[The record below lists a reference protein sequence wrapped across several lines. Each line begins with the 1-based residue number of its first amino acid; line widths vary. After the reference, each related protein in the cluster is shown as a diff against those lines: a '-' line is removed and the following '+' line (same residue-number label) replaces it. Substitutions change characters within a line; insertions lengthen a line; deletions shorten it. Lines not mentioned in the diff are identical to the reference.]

1 MSLRPTLAA
10 LFLCTCAAGAAA
22 QSSLSIGGLIDIG
35 LYRDTNKV
43 WQLGP
48 IQRSNLAFS
57 GTEDLGGG
65 LAATFALN
73 MRFET
78 DTGQLEQVGKPFF
91 HGEST
96 VGLKGGLGSIRL
108 GRALDAMESQD
119 WKFDAWGNYDRIASP
134 AWDIWHY
141 NYPTDPRGNAGG
153 TPEYGRLNNGVFYDS
168 PSFGGFAVHLSTAAN
183 EDVRGLPPGAPG
195 TNAGALA
202 QPWGVSLNYDGERWA
217 AMLAHERNSD
227 GDTDSFAGL
236 RGTLGNLNLYGAW
249 DRSEAR
255 LSGSVAK
262 VLTFSAQY
270 VLGRVTLRGGWGRM
284 DLDGVQAQ
292 RTIGAGVAYAFSKRT
307 SVYVDAASKRY
318 PDDTRSM
325 YGVGMA
331 HSF

>member
-1 MSLRPTLAA
+1 MRPSPAVAVPL
-10 LFLCTCAAGAAA
+10 LFLATTGAMA
-22 QSSLSIGGLIDIG
+22 QSGLQIDGLIDIG
-35 LYRDTNKV
+35 LYRDTHKT

-73 MRFET
+73 MRFES
-78 DTGQLEQVGKPFF
+78 DTGQLEQAGKPFF

-96 VGLKGGLGSIRL
+96 VGLRGALGSVRL

-119 WKFDAWGNYDRIASP
+119 WKFDAWGNFDRIASP

-141 NYPTDPRGNAGG
+141 NYPTDPRGNADG

-168 PSFGGFAVHLSTAAN
+168 PSFNGFAVHLSTAAN
-183 EDVRGLPPGAPG
+183 ESVRGLPGG
-195 TNAGALA
+195 TVDSLV
-202 QPWGVSLNYDGERWA
+202 QPWGVSLNYDSERWA
-217 AMLAHERNSD
+217 AMLAHERNSN

-236 RGTLGNLNLYGAW
+236 RGTLGELSVYGAW
-249 DRSEAR
+249 DRSKA
-255 LSGSVAK
+255 LASSSVAK
-262 VLTFSAQY
+262 VLTLSVQY

-292 RTIGAGVAYAFSKRT
+292 RTIGTGVSYAFSKRT
-307 SVYVDAASKRY
+307 SVYADVAAKRL
-318 PDDTRSM
+318 PGDDNRSM

-331 HSF
+331 HAF

>member
-1 MSLRPTLAA
+1 MRLRPLVVAA
-10 LFLCTCAAGAAA
+10 YLGATGGSAVA

-57 GTEDLGGG
+57 GVEDLGGG

-78 DTGQLEQVGKPFF
+78 DNGQLEQANKPFF

-96 VGLKGGLGSIRL
+96 VGLKGSLGAIRL

-141 NYPTDPRGNAGG
+141 NYPTDPTGNENN

-168 PSFGGFAVHLSTAAN
+168 PSFHGFALHLSTAAT
-183 EDVRGLPPGAPG
+183 EEVRGLPTATPGLP
-195 TNAGALA
+195 ALQ
-202 QPWGVSLNYDGERWA
+202 QPWGASLVYEGDRLA
-217 AMLAHERNSD
+217 AMLAHERNSL
-227 GDTDSFAGL
+227 GDTDTFAGL
-236 RGTLGNLNLYGAW
+236 RGKVGDLGLYGAW
-249 DRSEAR
+249 DRSEAAIT
-255 LSGSVAK
+255 GSVAK
-262 VLTFSAQY
+262 VVTLSVQY
-270 VLGRVTLRGGWGRM
+270 VMGRVTLRGGWGRM
-284 DLDGVQAQ
+284 DLDGAQAQ

-307 SVYVDAASKRY
+307 SIYVDAASKRY

-331 HSF
+331 HAF